1 MTSIL
6 NTLRFLEKTSFYN
19 CNDSITKEKIK

>member
-6 NTLRFLEKTSFYN
+6 NTLRF
-19 CNDSITKEKIK
+19 